1 MQAPSECK
9 HVFFSLEIFPNV
21 KFNFN
26 SPPCTPSLFA
36 AAVFFLNLNMGFQ
49 YFDNAVVCLALSL
62 VSKQKT
68 QTVAEGLER
77 DDL

>member
-1 MQAPSECK
+1 MQAPSQCK
-9 HVFFSLEIFPNV
+9 HVFFSLEIFH
-21 KFNFN
+21 KCTFDFN
-26 SPPCTPSLFA
+26 SPPCMSSLFA
-36 AAVFFLNLNMGFQ
+36 AAVFLNLNMGFQ

-68 QTVAEGLER
+68 QPVAEGLER

>member
-9 HVFFSLEIFPNV
+9 RVFLSIEIFH
-21 KFNFN
+21 KCSSDFS
-26 SPPCTPSLFA
+26 SPPGTPSLCA

-49 YFDNAVVCLALSL
+49 CFENTVVCLALSL
-62 VSKQKT
+62 VSKQKM
-68 QTVAEGLER
+68 QPVAEGLER